1 MSTVLIVDDNP
12 QMHRLYRTALSRSGY
27 RLLVAGTGSEALLAM
42 SMHLPD
48 VILLDLA
55 MPEMDGAAFLKV
67 IRNEPE
73 WQKVPVIVI
82 TAFGTDN
89 DLELTRRLGVSAHL
103 VKANFSV
110 KQLRT
115 TIETCLELPAR
126 TNAA

>member
-73 WQKVPVIVI
+73 WQRVPVIVI

-89 DLELTRRLGVSAHL
+89 DLELTRRLGVNAHL

-115 TIETCLELPAR
+115 TIETCMDLPPR